1 MTVRA
6 GMSVL
11 HLNYVCTVLR
21 TWVESDG
28 SAWAEVRY
36 TTGAV
41 AGLRNG
47 VQVDQLQPIALG
59 GGRGDERSPR

>member
-1 MTVRA
+1 
-6 GMSVL
+6 MSVL
-11 HLNYVCTVLR
+11 HLSYVCTVLR

>member
-21 TWVESDG
+21 TWADDG
-28 SAWAEVRY
+28 GPLAEVRY
-36 TTGAV
+36 TTGTV
-41 AGLRNG
+41 AGLRAT
-47 VQVDQLQPIALG
+47 VKVDQLQPIALG
-59 GGRGDERSPR
+59 GGRGDERSAR